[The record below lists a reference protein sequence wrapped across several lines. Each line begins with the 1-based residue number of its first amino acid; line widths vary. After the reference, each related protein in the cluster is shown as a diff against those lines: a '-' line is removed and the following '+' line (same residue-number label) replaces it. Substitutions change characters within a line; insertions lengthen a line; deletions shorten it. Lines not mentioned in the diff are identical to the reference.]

1 VRKGQVSQEQTVR
14 VDSSDFSEVD
24 SSDTHESGF
33 SEFQEVE
40 PVDLT
45 IIPTV
50 THQIRS
56 DVQSLSKFLSDDFP
70 VQVLN
75 SYFLE
80 TATKLHKDSGNCGR
94 ERQVNL
100 ELLFQFWPTSR
111 GKRDA
116 GCLEKVSHIWKPLF
130 LLLYDSL
137 ALNTLLMLDCLEF

>member
-1 VRKGQVSQEQTVR
+1 VLVN
-14 VDSSDFSEVD
+14 SSNFSEVD
-24 SSDTHESGF
+24 SSHTHEIEF
-33 SEFQEVE
+33 NEFQEVE
-40 PVDLT
+40 PVGLE

-50 THQIRS
+50 THQILS
-56 DVQSLSKFLSDDFP
+56 DVQSVSKFLSDDFP

-75 SYFLE
+75 FYFLE
-80 TATKLHKDSGNCGR
+80 TATKLHKDSGSCGR